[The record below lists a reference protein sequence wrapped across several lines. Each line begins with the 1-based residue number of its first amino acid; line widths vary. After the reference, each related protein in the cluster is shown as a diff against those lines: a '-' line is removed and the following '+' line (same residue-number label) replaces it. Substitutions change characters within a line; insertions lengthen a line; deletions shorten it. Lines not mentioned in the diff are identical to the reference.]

1 MQITNVKLLLSQC
14 TTYWED
20 CGN

>member
-1 MQITNVKLLLSQC
+1 MQITNVKLSLSQC